1 MQWQDRLSRRMLK
14 VPYVHTTFTL
24 PHDLNGL
31 ARRNKKAIYGLLMR
45 SSWQTIK
52 KLCSDKNN
60 VGAKPGMTAVLHTW
74 GSDLKYHIHVHSLI
88 TFGGLSM
95 KNTPKW
101 YWPKQKH
108 KLAPFRKMCGL
119 FRTIFLNGLEELMN
133 TKEVVYHH
141 TFEEIKATVI
151 KKRWVVHNTRPMAKT
166 QVIEEY
172 LSRYICRIG
181 ITNNRLSYDKNGK
194 NVHIEYNDYRNQKKS
209 EPAPKKYLN
218 LDPLLTIQL
227 ILQHV
232 LPLYFQ
238 KVRHYGLH
246 AGATY
251 NKIKDQIPNTLK
263 RNGRTVRTVIEI
275 LTSLLSKEPYKCE
288 SCGCTEFTTYR
299 LESDFDFIAKFLFTN
314 KGRSPPRFISTT
326 DGQENSLSVIGR
338 HGINMPG
345 KSKIELNHQKT
356 SSFIFTQGR

>member
-31 ARRNKKAIYGLLMR
+31 ARKNKKAIYGLLMR
-45 SSWQTIK
+45 SCWKTINE
-52 KLCSDKNN
+52 LCSDENN

-88 TFGGLSM
+88 TFGGLSVE
-95 KNTPKW
+95 KIPRW
-101 YWPKQKH
+101 CWPKRKH
-108 KLAPFRKMCGL
+108 KLASFRKMCSL

-133 TKEVVYHH
+133 NKEVIYHL
-141 TFEEIKATVI
+141 TFEEIKADVI
-151 KKRWVVHNTRPMAKT
+151 KKRWVVHNTRPTAKT

-181 ITNNRLSYDKNGK
+181 ITNSRLSYDKDGK
-194 NVHIEYNDYRNQKKS
+194 NVRIQYNDYRNQK
-209 EPAPKKYLN
+209 EGQPAPKKYRN
-218 LDPLLTIQL
+218 LDPLLAIQL

-251 NKIKDQIPNTLK
+251 NKIKDQIPNKLK
-263 RNGRTVRTVIEI
+263 RNGKTVRTVIEI
-275 LTSLLSKEPYKCE
+275 LTLLLSKEPYKCE
-288 SCGCTEFTTYR
+288 SCGCTEFTTYI
-299 LESDFDFIAKFLFTN
+299 LASDATFIAKFLFTN
-314 KGRSPPRFISTT
+314 KGRSPPPFIPTT
-326 DGQENSLSVIGR
+326 HGQKNSLLAVNR
-338 HGINMPG
+338 HSIDMPE
-345 KSKIELNHQKT
+345 KTEIALNHQKT
-356 SSFIFTQGR
+356 PSFVFTQG